1 MHKMII
7 PNQCFV
13 DFLDTHKYTQ
23 FNSKVGFTSVWKISL
38 QCVVIELHRNS
49 FTLVQNVQKKKR
61 RTRCVTLN
69 HIQPIFFF

>member
-23 FNSKVGFTSVWKISL
+23 FDSKVPLSGKSVFS
-38 QCVVIELHRNS
+38 V
-49 FTLVQNVQKKKR
+49 
-61 RTRCVTLN
+61 
-69 HIQPIFFF
+69 